1 MDWENTGREPNLY
14 GKGESVRGSAYMY
27 VAVVFVWS
35 GEREKIRDGEKKGK
49 KAGRKIK
56 RGDCLFV

>member
-1 MDWENTGREPNLY
+1 MGR
-14 GKGESVRGSAYMY
+14 GESVRGSAYMY
-27 VAVVFVWS
+27 VTVVFVWS